1 MMTRFFRHAGSSYRS
16 NIGTPTQCSGWGL
29 KHVKPQTAA
38 NPTIRIVAGDMLVI
52 GALLTIG
59 SIFADQLNLTGGGVG
74 LGWKQLIGVVVGL
87 VLLLLGGAWL
97 IQPPTSRG
105 IDRSLE

>member
-1 MMTRFFRHAGSSYRS
+1 
-16 NIGTPTQCSGWGL
+16 
-29 KHVKPQTAA
+29 VKPQTASS
-38 NPTIRIVAGDMLVI
+38 PTLRIVAGVMLVI

>member
-1 MMTRFFRHAGSSYRS
+1 M
-16 NIGTPTQCSGWGL
+16 
-29 KHVKPQTAA
+29 KPQTAA
-38 NPTIRIVAGDMLVI
+38 TPAMRIMAGVLLVL

-59 SIFADQLNLTGGGVG
+59 SLFADQLNLTGGGVG

-87 VLLLLGGAWL
+87 VLALLGGAWL

>member
-1 MMTRFFRHAGSSYRS
+1 M
-16 NIGTPTQCSGWGL
+16 
-29 KHVKPQTAA
+29 
-38 NPTIRIVAGDMLVI
+38 RIVAGVLLVI

-74 LGWKQLIGVVVGL
+74 LGWKQLIGAIVGL
-87 VLLLLGGAWL
+87 VLALLGGAWL

>member
-1 MMTRFFRHAGSSYRS
+1 M
-16 NIGTPTQCSGWGL
+16 
-29 KHVKPQTAA
+29 KPQTAS
-38 NPTIRIVAGDMLVI
+38 NPTLRALAGVMLVV

-74 LGWKQLIGVVVGL
+74 LGWKQLIGAIVGL
-87 VLLLLGGAWL
+87 VLALLGGAWL